1 MDLGNL
7 SDKAREAA
15 SNNRDKIEDGADRLI
30 DSKIEG
36 ANADKAKAGVDKGL
50 DSVLGKGAEGEGVDA
65 PAEPQE

>member
-1 MDLGNL
+1 MAFDNL
-7 SDKAREAA
+7 SDKARQAA

-50 DSVLGKGAEGEGVDA
+50 DSLLGQGDKGEGVDA
-65 PAEPQE
+65 PAETQE